1 MFRSSRLWGIF
12 AVLACVALTAVVP
25 VRGEIIT
32 LEDLNSRA
40 QFEPNSAD
48 GQFNWVIDGV
58 DYLVKQWFWFRIGP
72 DGGERPV
79 STLPLTGVK
88 VLDSNFHPGPDTLF
102 AQYTG
107 EGLLMTLGFV
117 LTGSHDGSRTSD
129 IAETISIKN
138 ISAQPLKLHF
148 FQYVDLNLGQ
158 PEMAEFLN
166 ANTVRQ
172 LGGQLMANESV
183 ITPASSHREAAL
195 AGATLASL
203 NDGLPTTLNDNVLM
217 AGPNVTWA
225 FQWDVVIPANG
236 TFLISKD
243 KQIIPEPAT
252 MVLLG
257 IGSLVLGYARQ
268 RQTV

>member
-1 MFRSSRLWGIF
+1 MFHGSHAGGIF
-12 AVLACVALTAVVP
+12 AVLACIALSAAVP
-25 VRGEIIT
+25 ARAEIIT

-40 QFEPNSAD
+40 QFEPNSTD

-58 DYLVKQWFWFRIGP
+58 DYLVKQWFWYRIGP
-72 DGGERPV
+72 DGGEQPV

-88 VLDSNFHPGPDTLF
+88 VLDSNFHPGPETLF

-107 EGLLMTLGFV
+107 SQMTLTLGFV
-117 LTGSHDGSRTSD
+117 LTGGHDGSRTSD

-138 ISAQPLKLHF
+138 TSAQPLELHF
-148 FQYVDLNLGQ
+148 FQYVDLNLGE

-166 ANTVRQ
+166 PNTVRQ
-172 LGGQLMANESV
+172 LGGQLMASESV
-183 ITPASSHREAAL
+183 ITPASTHREAAL

-203 NDGLPTTLNDNVLM
+203 NDGLPTTLNDNILM
-217 AGPNVTWA
+217 SGPNVTWA

-252 MVLLG
+252 AVLLG
-257 IGSLVLGYARQ
+257 IGSLVLGYARR
-268 RQTV
+268 RQAA